1 MFDRD
6 HFLEL
11 CRRLSQESDPETR
24 QTIVRELIAILQSEQ
39 EDISKNIRN
48 AIGH

>member
-6 HFLEL
+6 HFREL
-11 CRRLSQESDPETR
+11 CCRLAQESDPETR
-24 QTIVRELIAILQSEQ
+24 RLIVRELIAILETEQ
-39 EDISKNIRN
+39 KDVNERTRN